1 MWNLNNKTVVISGAT
16 NGIGKAAAIELSK
29 ENPNLLFTYRNQSLA
44 DELLAEIKDIS
55 PSTQV
60 QSVYCDFSDQDSI
73 KKCTDEIND
82 LCANIDVLINNA
94 GVVNTSYH
102 ETGEGIENTFAVNH
116 LGYFLFTN
124 LLLQKLKGDD
134 ETRIV
139 NVSSAAHSFVK
150 EMQWEDINFKNNF
163 GQGLKPYGQ
172 SKLANLLFTRYL
184 SIKLSTEN
192 ISVNAIHPGG
202 VNTSLGSQNKA
213 WYSKPLRLI
222 LRPFFRSPLRGAE
235 SIIYLATKQDDG
247 VTGEYFVD
255 SKIHKSSTYSKNLEE
270 AHKLW
275 GLSEKLGG
283 SNFQYLKL

>member
-1 MWNLNNKTVVISGAT
+1 MNRLDGKIAIITGAAKGLGEADARLFIAEGAT
-16 NGIGKAAAIELSK
+16 VILTDIDDEAGEKIAAELGPKAEYHHHDVCDEARWKEL
-29 ENPNLLFTYRNQSLA
+29 
-44 DELLAEIKDIS
+44 
-55 PSTQV
+55 
-60 QSVYCDFSDQDSI
+60 
-73 KKCTDEIND
+73 
-82 LCANIDVLINNA
+82 IDDVVERHGGLHVLVNNA

-150 EMQWEDINFKNNF
+150 EMQWEDINYKNNF
-163 GQGLKPYGQ
+163 GQGLRSYGQ

-184 SIKLSTEN
+184 AIKLSTDN

-222 LRPFFRSPLRGAE
+222 LKPFFRSPLKGAE

-255 SKIHKSSTYSKNLEE
+255 SKIHKSSAYSKNLEE

-275 GLSEKLGG
+275 DLSEKLV
-283 SNFQYLKL
+283 SQTFNI

>member
-1 MWNLNNKTVVISGAT
+1 MWNLNNKTIVISGAT

-29 ENPNLLFTYRNQSLA
+29 ENPKLLFTYRNQSLA

-55 PSTQV
+55 PNTQV

-73 KKCTDEIND
+73 KKCTNEIND
-82 LCANIDVLINNA
+82 LCANIDILINNA

-124 LLLQKLKGDD
+124 LLLQKLKGHD

-163 GQGLKPYGQ
+163 GQGLRSYGQ

-184 SIKLSTEN
+184 AIKLSTDN

-222 LRPFFRSPLRGAE
+222 LKPFFRSPLKGAE

-275 GLSEKLGG
+275 DLSEKLVGQT
-283 SNFQYLKL
+283 FDI

>member
-1 MWNLNNKTVVISGAT
+1 MWDLKNKTVVISGAT

-29 ENPNLLFTYRNQSLA
+29 EHPKLIFTYRNESLA
-44 DELLAEIKDIS
+44 QGLLAEIKDLS
-55 PSTQV
+55 PDIQIH
-60 QSVYCDFSDQDSI
+60 SVYCDFSNQDSI
-73 KKCTDEIND
+73 KKCAEEINGF
-82 LCANIDVLINNA
+82 CEEIDVLVNNA

-102 ETGEGIENTFAVNH
+102 ETSDGIENTFAVNH

-124 LLLQKLKGDD
+124 LLLHKLKGED
-134 ETRIV
+134 ETRII

-150 EMQWEDINFKNNF
+150 EMQWQDINFKNNF
-163 GQGLKPYGQ
+163 KQGLRCYGQ

-184 SIKLSTEN
+184 AIKLSTEN
-192 ISVNAIHPGG
+192 ITVNAIHPGG
-202 VNTSLGSQNKA
+202 VNTSLGSQNKV

-222 LRPFFRSPLRGAE
+222 LRPFFRSPLKGAE

-255 SKIHKSSTYSKNLEE
+255 SKIHKSSSYSKNLEE

-275 GLSEKLGG
+275 SLSEEMVGLT
-283 SNFQYLKL
+283 FDL

>member
-16 NGIGKAAAIELSK
+16 NGIGKAAAIELSR
-29 ENPNLLFTYRNQSLA
+29 ENPKLLFTYRNQSLA

-73 KKCTDEIND
+73 KKCTNEIND

-102 ETGEGIENTFAVNH
+102 ETDEGIENTFAVNH

-222 LRPFFRSPLRGAE
+222 LRPFFRSPLKGAE

-275 GLSEKLGG
+275 GLSEKLVGQTF
-283 SNFQYLKL
+283 NI

>member
-1 MWNLNNKTVVISGAT
+1 MWNLNNKTIVISGAT

-29 ENPNLLFTYRNQSLA
+29 ENPKLLFTYRNQSLA
-44 DELLAEIKDIS
+44 DEVLAEIKDIS
-55 PSTQV
+55 PNTQV

-73 KKCTDEIND
+73 KKCTNEIND

-163 GQGLKPYGQ
+163 GQGLRSYGQ

-184 SIKLSTEN
+184 AIKLSTDN

-222 LRPFFRSPLRGAE
+222 LKPFFRSPLKGAE

-275 GLSEKLGG
+275 DLSEKLVGQT
-283 SNFQYLKL
+283 FDI

>member
-1 MWNLNNKTVVISGAT
+1 MWNLNNKTVIISGAT

-29 ENPNLLFTYRNQSLA
+29 ENPKLLFTYRNQSLA

-55 PSTQV
+55 PNTQV

-73 KKCTDEIND
+73 KKCTNEIND

-102 ETGEGIENTFAVNH
+102 ETSEGIENTFAVNH

-124 LLLQKLKGDD
+124 LLLQKLKGHD

-163 GQGLKPYGQ
+163 GQGLRSYGQ

-184 SIKLSTEN
+184 AIKLSTDN

-222 LRPFFRSPLRGAE
+222 LKPFFRSPLKGAE
-235 SIIYLATKQDDG
+235 SIIYLATKQNDG

-275 GLSEKLGG
+275 DLSEKLVGQT
-283 SNFQYLKL
+283 FDI

>member
-73 KKCTDEIND
+73 KKCTNEIND

-222 LRPFFRSPLRGAE
+222 LRPFFRSPLKGAE

-275 GLSEKLGG
+275 ALSEELVGQTF
-283 SNFQYLKL
+283 NI

>member
-1 MWNLNNKTVVISGAT
+1 MWSLNNKTVVISGAT

-29 ENPNLLFTYRNQSLA
+29 ENPKLLFTYRNQSLA
-44 DELLAEIKDIS
+44 DEVLAEIKDIS
-55 PSTQV
+55 PNTQV

-73 KKCTDEIND
+73 KKCTNEIND

-150 EMQWEDINFKNNF
+150 KMQWEDINYKNNF
-163 GQGLKPYGQ
+163 GQGLRSYGQ

-184 SIKLSTEN
+184 AIKLSTDN

-222 LRPFFRSPLRGAE
+222 LKPFFRSPLKGAE

-255 SKIHKSSTYSKNLEE
+255 SKIHKSSAYSKNLEE

-275 GLSEKLGG
+275 DLSEKLV
-283 SNFQYLKL
+283 SQTFNI

>member
-16 NGIGKAAAIELSK
+16 NGIGKAAAIELSR
-29 ENPNLLFTYRNQSLA
+29 ENPKLLFTYRNQRLA

-73 KKCTDEIND
+73 KKCTHEIND

-102 ETGEGIENTFAVNH
+102 ETDEGIENTFAVNH

-150 EMQWEDINFKNNF
+150 KMQWEDINYKNNF
-163 GQGLKPYGQ
+163 GQGLRSYGQ

-184 SIKLSTEN
+184 AIKLSTDN

-222 LRPFFRSPLRGAE
+222 LKPFFRSPLKGAE

-275 GLSEKLGG
+275 DLSEKLVGQT
-283 SNFQYLKL
+283 FDI

>member
-29 ENPNLLFTYRNQSLA
+29 ENPKLLFTYRNQGLA
-44 DELLAEIKDIS
+44 DELLAEIKDLS
-55 PSTQV
+55 PDTQV
-60 QSVYCDFSDQDSI
+60 HSVYCDFSNQDSI
-73 KKCTDEIND
+73 KKCTDEINE
-82 LCANIDVLINNA
+82 LYENIDVLINNA

-102 ETGEGIENTFAVNH
+102 ETSEGIENTFAVNH

-124 LLLQKLKGDD
+124 LLLQKLRGEN

-163 GQGLKPYGQ
+163 RQGLRCYGQ

-184 SIKLSTEN
+184 AIKLSTDN

-213 WYSKPLRLI
+213 WYSKPLRLM
-222 LRPFFRSPLRGAE
+222 LRPFFRSPLKGAE

-247 VTGEYFVD
+247 VTGEYFFD
-255 SKIHKSSTYSKNLEE
+255 SKIHKSSAYSKNLEE

-275 GLSEKLGG
+275 SLSEELVCKT
-283 SNFQYLKL
+283 FDI

>member
-29 ENPNLLFTYRNQSLA
+29 ENPKLLFTYRNQGLA
-44 DELLAEIKDIS
+44 DELLAEIKDLS
-55 PSTQV
+55 PDTQV
-60 QSVYCDFSDQDSI
+60 HSVYCDFSNQDSI
-73 KKCTDEIND
+73 KKCTDEINE
-82 LCANIDVLINNA
+82 LCKNIDVLINNA

-102 ETGEGIENTFAVNH
+102 ETNEGIENTFAVNH

-124 LLLQKLKGDD
+124 LLLNKLKGEN
-134 ETRIV
+134 ETRVI
-139 NVSSAAHSFVK
+139 NVSSAAHAFVK

-163 GQGLKPYGQ
+163 RQGLRCYGQ

-222 LRPFFRSPLRGAE
+222 LRPFFRSPLKGAE
-235 SIIYLATKQDDG
+235 SIIYLATKQNDG
-247 VTGEYFVD
+247 VTGEYFFN
-255 SKIHKSSTYSKNLEE
+255 SKIHKSSAYSKNLEE

-275 GLSEKLGG
+275 GLSEKLVDQT
-283 SNFQYLKL
+283 FDL

>member
-1 MWNLNNKTVVISGAT
+1 MWNLKNKTVVISGAT

-29 ENPNLLFTYRNQSLA
+29 ENPKLLFTYRNQDLA
-44 DELLAEIKDIS
+44 DELHAEIKALS
-55 PSTQV
+55 PDTLV
-60 QSVYCDFSDQDSI
+60 HSVYCDFSNQDSI
-73 KKCTDEIND
+73 KKCADEVNG
-82 LCANIDVLINNA
+82 LCGDIDVLINNA

-102 ETGEGIENTFAVNH
+102 ETSNGIENTFAVNH

-124 LLLQKLKGDD
+124 LLLHKLKGAN

-222 LRPFFRSPLRGAE
+222 LRPFFRSPLKGAE

-270 AHKLW
+270 AHRLW
-275 GLSEKLGG
+275 GLSEELVGQTF
-283 SNFQYLKL
+283 NI

>member
-1 MWNLNNKTVVISGAT
+1 MWNLKNKTVVISGAT

-29 ENPNLLFTYRNQSLA
+29 ENPKLLFTYRNKHLA
-44 DELLAEIKDIS
+44 DELLAEIKALS
-55 PSTQV
+55 PDTLV
-60 QSVYCDFSDQDSI
+60 HSVYCDFSKQDSI
-73 KKCTDEIND
+73 KKCADEIIG
-82 LCANIDVLINNA
+82 LCGNIDVLINNA

-102 ETGEGIENTFAVNH
+102 ETSEGIENTFAVNH

-124 LLLQKLKGDD
+124 LLLNKLKG
-134 ETRIV
+134 ENEARIV

-150 EMQWEDINFKNNF
+150 EMQWEDINYKSNF
-163 GQGLKPYGQ
+163 GQGLRPYGQ

-213 WYSKPLRLI
+213 WYSKPIRLI
-222 LRPFFRSPLRGAE
+222 LRPFFRSPLKGAE

-247 VTGEYFVD
+247 ITGEYFVD

-275 GLSEKLGG
+275 GLSEELVGQTF
-283 SNFQYLKL
+283 NI

>member
-16 NGIGKAAAIELSK
+16 NGIGKAAAIELSR
-29 ENPNLLFTYRNQSLA
+29 ENPKLLFTYRNQRLA

-73 KKCTDEIND
+73 KKCTNKIND

-102 ETGEGIENTFAVNH
+102 ETDEGIENTFAVNH

-222 LRPFFRSPLRGAE
+222 LRPFFRSPLKGAE

-255 SKIHKSSTYSKNLEE
+255 SKIHKSSSYSKNLEE

-275 GLSEKLGG
+275 SLSEELVGQTF
-283 SNFQYLKL
+283 NI

>member
-73 KKCTDEIND
+73 KKCTNEIND

-102 ETGEGIENTFAVNH
+102 ETDEGIENTFAVNH

-222 LRPFFRSPLRGAE
+222 LRPFFRSPLKGAE

-275 GLSEKLGG
+275 GLSEELVGQTF
-283 SNFQYLKL
+283 NI

>member
-1 MWNLNNKTVVISGAT
+1 MWNLKNKTVVISGAT

-29 ENPNLLFTYRNQSLA
+29 ERSKLIFTYRNESLA
-44 DELLAEIKDIS
+44 KDLLAEIKDLS
-55 PSTQV
+55 PDTQV
-60 QSVYCDFSDQDSI
+60 HSVYCDFSNQDSI
-73 KKCTDEIND
+73 KKCAEEINEM
-82 LCANIDVLINNA
+82 CENIDVLINNA

-102 ETGEGIENTFAVNH
+102 ETSDGIENTFAVNH

-124 LLLQKLKGDD
+124 LLLHKLKGES
-134 ETRIV
+134 ETRII

-150 EMQWEDINFKNNF
+150 EIQWQDINFKNNF
-163 GQGLKPYGQ
+163 KQGLRCYGQ

-184 SIKLSTEN
+184 AIKLSTEN
-192 ISVNAIHPGG
+192 ITVNAMHPGG
-202 VNTSLGSQNKA
+202 VNTSLGSQNKV

-222 LRPFFRSPLRGAE
+222 LRPFFRSPLKGAE

-255 SKIHKSSTYSKNLEE
+255 SKIHKSSSYSKNLEE

-275 GLSEKLGG
+275 SLSEEMVGQTFDL
-283 SNFQYLKL
+283 

>member
-16 NGIGKAAAIELSK
+16 NGIGKAAIIELAK
-29 ENPNLLFTYRNQSLA
+29 ENPKILFTYRNKDLA
-44 DELLAEIKDIS
+44 DNILSDIKGLPANPEIHG
-55 PSTQV
+55 
-60 QSVYCDFSDQDSI
+60 VYCDFSSQDSI
-73 KKCTDEIND
+73 RKCANQIMD
-82 LCANIDVLINNA
+82 LCGNIDVLINNA

-102 ETGEGIENTFAVNH
+102 ETVDGIENTFAVNH

-124 LLLQKLKGDD
+124 LLIEKMKREE
-134 ETRIV
+134 ETRII

-150 EMQWEDINFKNNF
+150 EIQWKDINFKNNF
-163 GQGLKPYGQ
+163 KHGLRVYGQ

-184 SIKLSTEN
+184 AIKLSTDN

-222 LRPFFRSPLRGAE
+222 LKPFFRSPIKGAE

-247 VTGEYFVD
+247 VTGEYFFD
-255 SKIHKSSTYSKNLEE
+255 SRIIKSSTYSKNLEE

-275 GLSEKLGG
+275 KLSEELVNQKFEL
-283 SNFQYLKL
+283 